1 MRYRLMAT
9 YLGVPYHAGLGP
21 DGNEATLFSP
31 APPPDELGFT
41 AAGGHWR
48 KQVNIADLDALWQ
61 SRLVGEYRGE
71 PCLVLDDLGDRL
83 HIVYLGRDSVR
94 ARQLGYWEIDREVFE
109 VVVARQDIDGLTEER
124 VDYPLASAMFPSS
137 NRDPAAPPRPEAPG
151 RGAPAPQAPGG
162 QAPGGQAPPAAE
174 RTSPLRVVPRPGP
187 QNPPPAAEPGGSRAA
202 GGYAGAGGYPEPG
215 YEEPVYQEPGYEE
228 PFYEEPFYEEPGY
241 EGPGGYPDRASS
253 TPVRVAAWHGSPET
267 EPWSE
272 PQPDPR
278 LDPRSESRP
287 DFRSASRTG
296 PQPELR
302 AEPRTG
308 PQPEFRPDPLSDPR
322 MDPRSDPRANLR
334 PDPLTDPWPER
345 RADPRSEPRSDPRA
359 DPWPEGWPTL
369 EPWSEGEPWAGGEPW
384 AEAEPQAVPGAAPAA
399 GRRGGRR
406 DRVPQSVFA
415 ELLSL
420 AAIPHAAYAVDEEV
434 PGAMCLVKADGGFEV
449 FSRTDDARLDVRFFE
464 DEEAAYFYL
473 FGVLAAEAVRSGRLR
488 PRSANG
494 RRNGSRGTGVPSAAT
509 ENVSKYLRR
518 RKLPKSASRPVIV

>member
-31 APPPDELGFT
+31 GPPPDELGFT

-48 KQVNIADLDALWQ
+48 KQVNITDLDALWQ

-109 VVVARQDIDGLTEER
+109 VVVARQDIAGLTEER
-124 VDYPLASAMFPSS
+124 VDYPPASAMFPPS
-137 NRDPAAPPRPEAPG
+137 NRDPAAQPRPEAPG
-151 RGAPAPQAPGG
+151 RGAPAP

-187 QNPPPAAEPGGSRAA
+187 QNPPPAAEPGGRAA
-202 GGYAGAGGYPEPG
+202 GGHAGTGGYPEPG
-215 YEEPVYQEPGYEE
+215 YEEPVYEEPGYEE
-228 PFYEEPFYEEPGY
+228 PGY
-241 EGPGGYPDRASS
+241 ERLGGYPDHASS

-267 EPWSE
+267 EPWSD

-278 LDPRSESRP
+278 PDPRS
-287 DFRSASRTG
+287 
-296 PQPELR
+296 
-302 AEPRTG
+302 
-308 PQPEFRPDPLSDPR
+308 DPR
-322 MDPRSDPRANLR
+322 QDPRSDPRADLR

-345 RADPRSEPRSDPRA
+345 RADPRSEPRSGPRA

-369 EPWSEGEPWAGGEPW
+369 EPWSEGEPWAEP
-384 AEAEPQAVPGAAPAA
+384 EPQAAPPT
-399 GRRGGRR
+399 GRRAGRR

-494 RRNGSRGTGVPSAAT
+494 HVNGSRGTGAPSAAT

-518 RKLPKSASRPVIV
+518 RKLPKSASHPVIV

>member
-31 APPPDELGFT
+31 APPPEELGFT

-48 KQVNIADLDALWQ
+48 KQVLIADLDALWQ
-61 SRLVGEYRGE
+61 SRLVGDYRGE

-83 HIVYLGRDSVR
+83 HIAYLGRDSVR

-109 VVVARQDIDGLTEER
+109 VVVARQDITGLTEER
-124 VDYPLASAMFPSS
+124 VEYPLSSAMFPPS
-137 NRDPAAPPRPEAPG
+137 NIAQARPATPG
-151 RGAPAPQAPGG
+151 RGMAAGQGPGG
-162 QAPGGQAPPAAE
+162 PPPGAGERSSE
-174 RTSPLRVVPRPGP
+174 RTGPLRVVPRPAP
-187 QNPPPAAEPGGSRAA
+187 RPPAEPA
-202 GGYAGAGGYPEPG
+202 GYPEPG
-215 YEEPVYQEPGYEE
+215 
-228 PFYEEPFYEEPGY
+228 
-241 EGPGGYPDRASS
+241 GYPGKDRSSS
-253 TPVRVAAWHGSPET
+253 TPDRVAAWHGSPES

-272 PQPDPR
+272 PSADPR
-278 LDPRSESRP
+278 PGSRPEPRS
-287 DFRSASRTG
+287 G
-296 PQPELR
+296 PQSRPELR
-302 AEPRTG
+302 AESR
-308 PQPEFRPDPLSDPR
+308 PEL
-322 MDPRSDPRANLR
+322 
-334 PDPLTDPWPER
+334 
-345 RADPRSEPRSDPRA
+345 RADPRSERRADAWPESRMDPR
-359 DPWPEGWPTL
+359 PEPRAGAQAGDRS
-369 EPWSEGEPWAGGEPW
+369 EPWS
-384 AEAEPQAVPGAAPAA
+384 
-399 GRRGGRR
+399 GRRAGRR

-488 PRSANG
+488 PAAPNG
-494 RRNGSRGTGVPSAAT
+494 HLNGSRGPTVPGSPSSPT

-518 RKLPKSASRPVIV
+518 KKLPKSASHPVIVN